1 MGSRARSLGVSDCF
15 PSVLVQH
22 LCSQD
27 PRHLAR
33 PVHDPRG
40 LSAPRG
46 DWLPEGCSEQH
57 AGRSESGETSLP
69 WAEVGKARQL
79 AGWGPGRRLRGCEGY
94 SGRRAGSRPCSW
106 RPHRVEACCW
116 RFRSPRLCPVLAGS
130 SFPLLCSLLG
140 HGLSG
145 LGQEMVPGLR
155 RKRGSQGSAGMVW
168 GTPPREMPAEVAGDA
183 RRGSLSM
190 PPFWLDAFRHRLL
203 PGAQRLQA
211 FSFCLSLVH
220 KRQSTADVTPPPP
233 GLPLGV
239 SGARAGCSVGKQQ
252 MPAQSLCPLVLGGLV
267 HLDASSAPKQGLP
280 LTLLPAA
287 SQSPTLVLPL
297 WPRAFQALPQGLCM
311 TVSCLEYPFSGR
323 SACPHLPAWPPCP
336 ATLWNGSLSVS
347 LGQLSLLIMRDLF
360 SGLLSLFP
368 QIGLIRGS
376 RCGA

>member
-168 GTPPREMPAEVAGDA
+168 GTPPPGRCPQRWQVMPG
-183 RRGSLSM
+183 
-190 PPFWLDAFRHRLL
+190 
-203 PGAQRLQA
+203 
-211 FSFCLSLVH
+211 
-220 KRQSTADVTPPPP
+220 
-233 GLPLGV
+233 
-239 SGARAGCSVGKQQ
+239 GARCRCLLSGWMHSGIDCF
-252 MPAQSLCPLVLGGLV
+252 LVL
-267 HLDASSAPKQGLP
+267 
-280 LTLLPAA
+280 
-287 SQSPTLVLPL
+287 
-297 WPRAFQALPQGLCM
+297 
-311 TVSCLEYPFSGR
+311 
-323 SACPHLPAWPPCP
+323 
-336 ATLWNGSLSVS
+336 
-347 LGQLSLLIMRDLF
+347 
-360 SGLLSLFP
+360 
-368 QIGLIRGS
+368 RGS
-376 RCGA
+376 RRFLSASRWCTKGRAPLT